1 MSAADPTPAHFRRLH
16 PLDARSARVG
26 MAGNGR
32 RLRRPGGA
40 VLPVSRAASWPFSR
54 SSRSSVFSRVWPTG
68 GSPDTASTATR
79 LRIDSGIFERRSRRV
94 RLDRLQAVDVVRP
107 LAGRLLGVSE
117 LRLEVAGGSST
128 EAPLAYLSA
137 DDALALRAELLARA
151 AGIDAATPEA
161 PERVLH
167 EVPPGRLL
175 GSTVLSGTFVM
186 GVALLIALGGTLAFF
201 GVEIAAG
208 VLSSALPGVVTIG
221 YALWNQF
228 VRNFGFV
235 LAESPDGFRIRK
247 GLLDTKAQT
256 VPPGRIQGV
265 ALRQTILWRLTG
277 WVRVDVD
284 VAGYGASSGM
294 DSGTSSTLLP
304 VATYADAV
312 DVLRRALAGADP
324 AGVASRSRT
333 SAGCVAAA
341 GGLASPRLRGERP
354 RDHGSGGGLLP
365 DAYRRSTC
373 EDAECSADSRTGAT
387 AARARHGPRGHHA
400 GACRRHHPASTGEPS
415 AAAGRGPGHFGRDW
429 RERPTFPSSGC
440 HLVRRTT
447 PRSVDRVQRSP
458 RTSGNASVDRLDQPA
473 ECAQTGRVE
482 QLDGLRRL
490 RECRQIGLGVI
501 ERQRPRGQGGVDAE
515 CTQRVRVAWSA
526 AWLWRRLRRPPR
538 HMNPEQRAR

>member
-1 MSAADPTPAHFRRLH
+1 VTDEAGRRSAADPTPAHFRRLH
-16 PLDARSARVG
+16 PLTPVLRGWAWLATAVAFG
-26 MAGNGR
+26 GQEVLIAGEPSR
-32 RLRRPGGA
+32 FLA
-40 VLPVSRAASWPFSR
+40 ILPVIALIGFLAGLANWWF
-54 SSRSSVFSRVWPTG
+54 
-68 GSPDTASTATR
+68 TR
-79 LRIDSGIFERRSRRV
+79 YGVDGDALRIDSGIFERRSRRV

-284 VAGYGASSGM
+284 VAGYGVSSGM
-294 DSGTSSTLLP
+294 DGGGSSTLLP

-324 AGVASRSRT
+324 AGVPLDPA
-333 SAGCVAAA
+333 
-341 GGLASPRLRGERP
+341 PRR
-354 RDHGSGGGLLP
+354 
-365 DAYRRSTC
+365 
-373 EDAECSADSRTGAT
+373 
-387 AARARHGPRGHHA
+387 
-400 GACRRHHPASTGEPS
+400 
-415 AAAGRGPGHFGRDW
+415 
-429 RERPTFPSSGC
+429 
-440 HLVRRTT
+440 
-447 PRSVDRVQRSP
+447 
-458 RTSGNASVDRLDQPA
+458 
-473 ECAQTGRVE
+473 
-482 QLDGLRRL
+482 
-490 RECRQIGLGVI
+490 
-501 ERQRPRGQGGVDAE
+501 
-515 CTQRVRVAWSA
+515 A
-526 AWLWRRLRRPPR
+526 AWLRPVGWRRLAFGANDRVIMVREGVFYRTLTVVPHAKTQSVRLTQGPVQRRLALATVHVDTTPGPVDATIR
-538 HMNPEQRAR
+538 HRPEGQARRLVEDQAFRSRLARKADVPEQWMSPGPTNDGPIG